1 MPKTGKQLRLTG
13 RGGEHQFSTVAH
25 TLNTL
30 AALPSPTNVRS
41 GSNVGA
47 NPLVSPPLTLFLQ
60 AAFATSAVWTVT
72 HELVFLVT
80 REGTGLDPVTC
91 VIFDYEGQRQ
101 QCPTYITLVCSSTH
115 TTHKMIWWESAAV

>member
-13 RGGEHQFSTVAH
+13 RGGEHQFSTVEH
-25 TLNTL
+25 TWNML

-47 NPLVSPPLTLFLQ
+47 KPLFSPPLTLFPQ
-60 AAFATSAVWTVT
+60 ASFATSAVWTVT

-80 REGTGLDPVTC
+80 REGTGLDLDTR

-101 QCPTYITLVCSSTH
+101 QQYIYVC
-115 TTHKMIWWESAAV
+115 IYIYIYVAVFIT